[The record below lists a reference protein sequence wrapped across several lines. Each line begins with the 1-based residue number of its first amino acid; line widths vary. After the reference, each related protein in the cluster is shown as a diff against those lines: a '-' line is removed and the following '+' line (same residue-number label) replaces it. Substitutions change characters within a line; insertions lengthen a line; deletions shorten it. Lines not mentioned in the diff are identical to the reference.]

1 MDNKKDKQIIIK
13 VICVIA
19 SFVFWL
25 YVANTKNPI
34 RDKRI
39 TLKVVM
45 ENTDVIEKSKLA
57 ILPDEDPNESFEI
70 SVRVQGPMLEL
81 SYLNEEDIVLK
92 ADFAQV
98 KLTEGVNRIPV
109 YVSRIPKNIDIADK
123 DNLSID
129 VNLDDLIEKSVPVRD
144 NITVTTKAG
153 YTASKPIITPQKVK
167 VKGPEQ
173 YVQNVSYVQVATSLQ
188 NISKDEELNLPL
200 QPYNEAGREVKYVTV
215 EPQTVNVVVPVKK
228 TKKVAI
234 KVETTGTIANGGILR
249 SIEAV
254 PATIEIAGDEK
265 VLDAIN
271 EIKTE
276 AIDLSDISENK
287 TLEAK
292 LVLEKVTTI
301 SGSDT
306 VIINIGVE
314 KLEQKN
320 LSVSINFTN
329 LAEGLKFTS
338 DYSKVSIVVSGA
350 ETVINKLKSEDIKI
364 TVDLKDLV
372 EGTYPSLQIRVVA
385 PEGVAIESYSPKT
398 VKVTIEKLQPDNPSD
413 STNSNN
419 RSPVDG
425 DNENS
430 NSTVQSSN

>member
-57 ILPDEDPNESFEI
+57 ILPDEDFEL
-70 SVRVQGPMLEL
+70 SVRVEGPMLEL

-98 KLTEGVNRIPV
+98 NLSEGINRIPV
-109 YVSRIPKNIDIADK
+109 YVSRIPKNIDIVDK

-129 VNLDDLIEKSVPVRD
+129 VNLDDLIEKSVPVRE
-144 NITVTTKAG
+144 NISVTTKSG
-153 YTASKPIITPQKVK
+153 YSASKPIITPQKVK
-167 VKGPEQ
+167 VKGAEQ
-173 YVQNVSYVQVATSLQ
+173 YVQNVSYVLVATSLEK
-188 NISKDEELNLPL
+188 IDKDEELNLPL
-200 QPYNEAGREVKYVTV
+200 QPYDEAGREVKNVTV

-234 KVETTGTIANGGILR
+234 KVETTGNVAYGGILK
-249 SIEAV
+249 SVEAI
-254 PATIEIAGDEK
+254 PSTIEIAGDEK
-265 VLDAIN
+265 VLESIN

-276 AIDLSDISENK
+276 VIDLTDISEDK
-287 TLEAK
+287 TMEVK
-292 LVLEKVTTI
+292 LVLDKVTTV
-301 SGSDT
+301 SGKDS
-306 VIINIGVE
+306 VNVKLAIE

-320 LSVSINFTN
+320 ISVDINFIN
-329 LAEGLKFTS
+329 LAEGLKFQS
-338 DYSKVSIVVSGA
+338 DNKKVSFVVSGA
-350 ETVINKLKSEDIKI
+350 ETVIKKLKAEDIKC
-364 TVDLKDLV
+364 TVDLKDLLV
-372 EGTYPSLQIRVVA
+372 EAEYPSLQVRVTA
-385 PEGVAIESYSPKT
+385 PENVTIQSYSPET
-398 VKVTIEKLQPDNPSD
+398 VEVTIEKIESD
-413 STNSNN
+413 SGGPDEINSENTD
-419 RSPVDG
+419 DG
-425 DNENS
+425 A
-430 NSTVQSSN
+430 QSIQSAPDQ

>member
-57 ILPDEDPNESFEI
+57 ILPDEDFEL
-70 SVRVQGPMLEL
+70 SVRVEGPMLEL

-98 KLTEGVNRIPV
+98 NLSEGINRIPV
-109 YVSRIPKNIDIADK
+109 YVSRIPKNIDIVDK

-129 VNLDDLIEKSVPVRD
+129 VNLDDLIEKSVPVRE
-144 NITVTTKAG
+144 NISVTTKSG
-153 YTASKPIITPQKVK
+153 YSASKPIITPQKVK
-167 VKGPEQ
+167 VKGAEQ
-173 YVQNVSYVQVATSLQ
+173 YVQNVSYVLVATSLEK
-188 NISKDEELNLPL
+188 IDKDEELNLPL
-200 QPYNEAGREVKYVTV
+200 QPYDEAGREVKNVTV

-234 KVETTGTIANGGILR
+234 KVETTGNVAYGGILK
-249 SIEAV
+249 SVEAV
-254 PATIEIAGDEK
+254 PSTIEIAGDEK
-265 VLDAIN
+265 VLESIN

-276 AIDLSDISENK
+276 VIDLTDISEDK
-287 TLEAK
+287 TMEVK
-292 LVLEKVTTI
+292 LVLDKVTTV
-301 SGSDT
+301 SGKDS
-306 VIINIGVE
+306 VNVKLAIE

-320 LSVSINFTN
+320 ISVDINFIN
-329 LAEGLKFTS
+329 LAEGLKFQS
-338 DYSKVSIVVSGA
+338 DYKKVSFVVSGA
-350 ETVINKLKSEDIKI
+350 ETVIKKLKAEDIKC
-364 TVDLKDLV
+364 TVDLKDLLV
-372 EGTYPSLQIRVVA
+372 EAEYPSLQVRVTA
-385 PEGVAIESYSPKT
+385 PENVTIQSYSPET
-398 VKVTIEKLQPDNPSD
+398 VKVTIEKIESD
-413 STNSNN
+413 SGGPDEIN
-419 RSPVDG
+419 RENTDDG
-425 DNENS
+425 A
-430 NSTVQSSN
+430 

>member
-57 ILPDEDPNESFEI
+57 ILPDEDFEL
-70 SVRVQGPMLEL
+70 SVRVEGPMLEL

-98 KLTEGVNRIPV
+98 NLSEGINRIPV
-109 YVSRIPKNIDIADK
+109 YVSRIPKNIDIVDK

-129 VNLDDLIEKSVPVRD
+129 VNLDDLIEKSVPVRE
-144 NITVTTKAG
+144 NISVTTKSG
-153 YTASKPIITPQKVK
+153 YSASKPIITPQKVK
-167 VKGPEQ
+167 VKGAEQ
-173 YVQNVSYVQVATSLQ
+173 YVQNVSYVLVATSLEK
-188 NISKDEELNLPL
+188 IDKDEELNLPL
-200 QPYNEAGREVKYVTV
+200 QPYDEAGREVKNVTV

-234 KVETTGTIANGGILR
+234 KVETTGNVAYGGILK
-249 SIEAV
+249 SVEAV
-254 PATIEIAGDEK
+254 PSTIEIAGDEK
-265 VLDAIN
+265 VLESIN

-276 AIDLSDISENK
+276 VIDLTDISEDK
-287 TLEAK
+287 TMEVK
-292 LVLEKVTTI
+292 LVLDKVTTV
-301 SGSDT
+301 SGKDS
-306 VIINIGVE
+306 VNVKLAIE

-320 LSVSINFTN
+320 ISVDINFIN
-329 LAEGLKFTS
+329 LAEGLKFQS
-338 DYSKVSIVVSGA
+338 EYKKVSFVVSGA
-350 ETVINKLKSEDIKI
+350 ETVIKKLKAEDIKC
-364 TVDLKDLV
+364 TVDLKDLLV
-372 EGTYPSLQIRVVA
+372 EGIYPSLQVRVTA
-385 PEGVAIESYSPKT
+385 PENVTIQSYSPET
-398 VKVTIEKLQPDNPSD
+398 VEVTIEKIESD
-413 STNSNN
+413 SGGPDEKERESTD
-419 RSPVDG
+419 DG
-425 DNENS
+425 A
-430 NSTVQSSN
+430 

>member
-57 ILPDEDPNESFEI
+57 ILPDEDFEL
-70 SVRVQGPMLEL
+70 SVRVEGPMLEL

-98 KLTEGVNRIPV
+98 NLSEGINRIPV
-109 YVSRIPKNIDIADK
+109 YVSRIPKNIDIVDK

-129 VNLDDLIEKSVPVRD
+129 VNLDDLIEKSVPVRE
-144 NITVTTKAG
+144 NISVTTKSG
-153 YTASKPIITPQKVK
+153 YSASKPIITPQKVK
-167 VKGPEQ
+167 VKGAEQ
-173 YVQNVSYVQVATSLQ
+173 YVQNVSYVLVATSLEK
-188 NISKDEELNLPL
+188 IDKDEELNLPL
-200 QPYNEAGREVKYVTV
+200 QPYDEAGREVKNVTV

-234 KVETTGTIANGGILR
+234 KVETTGNVAYGGILK
-249 SIEAV
+249 SVEAI
-254 PATIEIAGDEK
+254 PSTIEIAGDEK
-265 VLDAIN
+265 VLESIN

-276 AIDLSDISENK
+276 VIDLTDISEDK
-287 TLEAK
+287 TMEVK
-292 LVLEKVTTI
+292 LVLDKVTTV
-301 SGSDT
+301 SGKDS
-306 VIINIGVE
+306 VNVKLAIE

-320 LSVSINFTN
+320 ISVDINFIN
-329 LAEGLKFTS
+329 LAEGLKFQS
-338 DYSKVSIVVSGA
+338 EYKKVSFVVSGA
-350 ETVINKLKSEDIKI
+350 ETVIKKLKAEDIKC
-364 TVDLKDLV
+364 TVDLKDLLV
-372 EGTYPSLQIRVVA
+372 EAEYPSLQVRVTA
-385 PEGVAIESYSPKT
+385 PENVTIQSYSPET
-398 VKVTIEKLQPDNPSD
+398 VKVTIEKIESD
-413 STNSNN
+413 SGGPDEIN
-419 RSPVDG
+419 R
-425 DNENS
+425 EN
-430 NSTVQSSN
+430 TDD

>member
-57 ILPDEDPNESFEI
+57 ILPDEDFEL
-70 SVRVQGPMLEL
+70 SVRVEGPMLEL

-98 KLTEGVNRIPV
+98 NLSEGINRIPV
-109 YVSRIPKNIDIADK
+109 YVSRIPKNIDIVDK

-129 VNLDDLIEKSVPVRD
+129 VNLDDLIEKSVPVRE
-144 NITVTTKAG
+144 NISVTTKSG
-153 YTASKPIITPQKVK
+153 YSASKPIITPQKVK
-167 VKGPEQ
+167 VKGAEQ
-173 YVQNVSYVQVATSLQ
+173 YVQNVSYVLVATSLEK
-188 NISKDEELNLPL
+188 IDKDEELNLPL
-200 QPYNEAGREVKYVTV
+200 QPYDEAGREVKNVTV

-234 KVETTGTIANGGILR
+234 KVETTGNVAYGGILK
-249 SIEAV
+249 SVEAV
-254 PATIEIAGDEK
+254 PSTIEIAGDEK
-265 VLDAIN
+265 VLESIN

-276 AIDLSDISENK
+276 VIDLTDISEDK
-287 TLEAK
+287 TMEVK
-292 LVLEKVTTI
+292 LVLDKVTTV
-301 SGSDT
+301 SGKDS
-306 VIINIGVE
+306 VNVKLAIE

-320 LSVSINFTN
+320 ISVDINFIN
-329 LAEGLKFTS
+329 LAEGLKFQS
-338 DYSKVSIVVSGA
+338 EYKKVSFVVSGA
-350 ETVINKLKSEDIKI
+350 ETVIKKLKAEDIKC
-364 TVDLKDLV
+364 TVDLKDLLV
-372 EGTYPSLQIRVVA
+372 EAEYPSLQVRVTA
-385 PEGVAIESYSPKT
+385 PENVTIQSYSPET
-398 VKVTIEKLQPDNPSD
+398 VKVTIEKIESD
-413 STNSNN
+413 SGGPDEIN
-419 RSPVDG
+419 R
-425 DNENS
+425 EN
-430 NSTVQSSN
+430 TDD

>member
-57 ILPDEDPNESFEI
+57 ILPDEDFEL
-70 SVRVQGPMLEL
+70 SVRVEGPMLEL

-98 KLTEGVNRIPV
+98 NLSEGINRIPV
-109 YVSRIPKNIDIADK
+109 YVSRIPKNIDIVDK

-129 VNLDDLIEKSVPVRD
+129 VNLDDLIEKSVPVRE
-144 NITVTTKAG
+144 NISVTTKSG
-153 YTASKPIITPQKVK
+153 YSASKPIITPQKVK
-167 VKGPEQ
+167 VKGAEQ
-173 YVQNVSYVQVATSLQ
+173 YVQNVSYVLVATSLEK
-188 NISKDEELNLPL
+188 IDKDEELNLPL
-200 QPYNEAGREVKYVTV
+200 QPYDEAGREVKNVTV

-234 KVETTGTIANGGILR
+234 KVETTGNVAYGGILK
-249 SIEAV
+249 SVEAV
-254 PATIEIAGDEK
+254 PSTIEIAGDEK
-265 VLDAIN
+265 VLESIN

-276 AIDLSDISENK
+276 VIDLTDISEDK
-287 TLEAK
+287 TMEVK
-292 LVLEKVTTI
+292 LVLDKVTTV
-301 SGSDT
+301 SGKDS
-306 VIINIGVE
+306 VNVKLAIE

-320 LSVSINFTN
+320 ISVDINFIN
-329 LAEGLKFTS
+329 LAEGLKFQS
-338 DYSKVSIVVSGA
+338 DYKKVSFVVSGA
-350 ETVINKLKSEDIKI
+350 ETVIKKLKAEDIKC
-364 TVDLKDLV
+364 TVDLKDLLV
-372 EGTYPSLQIRVVA
+372 EAEYPSLQVRVTA
-385 PEGVAIESYSPKT
+385 PENVTIQSYSPET
-398 VKVTIEKLQPDNPSD
+398 VKVTIEKIESD
-413 STNSNN
+413 SGGPDEIN
-419 RSPVDG
+419 RENTDDG
-425 DNENS
+425 A
-430 NSTVQSSN
+430 QSIQSAPDQ

>member
-57 ILPDEDPNESFEI
+57 ILPDEDFEL
-70 SVRVQGPMLEL
+70 SVRVEGPMLEL

-98 KLTEGVNRIPV
+98 NLSEGINRIPV
-109 YVSRIPKNIDIADK
+109 YVSRIPKNIDIVDK

-129 VNLDDLIEKSVPVRD
+129 VNLDDLIEKSVPVRE
-144 NITVTTKAG
+144 NISVTTKSG
-153 YTASKPIITPQKVK
+153 YSASKPIITPQKVK
-167 VKGPEQ
+167 VKGAEQ
-173 YVQNVSYVQVATSLQ
+173 YVQNVSYVLVATSLEK
-188 NISKDEELNLPL
+188 IDKDEELNLPL
-200 QPYNEAGREVKYVTV
+200 QPYDEAGREVKNVTV

-234 KVETTGTIANGGILR
+234 KVETTGNVAYGGILK
-249 SIEAV
+249 SVEAV
-254 PATIEIAGDEK
+254 PSTIEIAGDEK
-265 VLDAIN
+265 VLESIN

-276 AIDLSDISENK
+276 VIDLTDISEDK
-287 TLEAK
+287 TMEVK
-292 LVLEKVTTI
+292 LVLDKVTTV
-301 SGSDT
+301 SGKDS
-306 VIINIGVE
+306 VNVKLAIE

-320 LSVSINFTN
+320 ISVDINFIN
-329 LAEGLKFTS
+329 LAEGLKFQS
-338 DYSKVSIVVSGA
+338 DYKKVSFVVSGA
-350 ETVINKLKSEDIKI
+350 ETVIKKLKAEDIKC
-364 TVDLKDLV
+364 TVDLKDLLV
-372 EGTYPSLQIRVVA
+372 EAEYPSLQVRVTA
-385 PEGVAIESYSPKT
+385 PENVTIQSYSPET
-398 VKVTIEKLQPDNPSD
+398 VEVTIEKIESD
-413 STNSNN
+413 SERDPDPDSVGPDEIKRENTD
-419 RSPVDG
+419 DG
-425 DNENS
+425 A
-430 NSTVQSSN
+430 

>member
-57 ILPDEDPNESFEI
+57 ILPDEDFEL
-70 SVRVQGPMLEL
+70 SVRVEGPMLEL

-98 KLTEGVNRIPV
+98 NLSEGINRIPV
-109 YVSRIPKNIDIADK
+109 YVSRIPKNIDIVDK

-129 VNLDDLIEKSVPVRD
+129 VNLDDLIEKSVPVRE
-144 NITVTTKAG
+144 NISVTTKSG
-153 YTASKPIITPQKVK
+153 YSASKPIITPQKVK
-167 VKGPEQ
+167 VKGAEQ
-173 YVQNVSYVQVATSLQ
+173 YVQNVSYVLVATSLEK
-188 NISKDEELNLPL
+188 IDKDEELNLPL
-200 QPYNEAGREVKYVTV
+200 QPYDEAGREVKNVTV

-234 KVETTGTIANGGILR
+234 KVETTGNVAYGGILK
-249 SIEAV
+249 SVEAV
-254 PATIEIAGDEK
+254 PSTIEIAGDEK
-265 VLDAIN
+265 VLESIN

-276 AIDLSDISENK
+276 VIDLTDISEDK
-287 TLEAK
+287 TMEVK
-292 LVLEKVTTI
+292 LVLDKVTTV
-301 SGSDT
+301 SGKDS
-306 VIINIGVE
+306 VNVKLAIE

-320 LSVSINFTN
+320 ISVDINFIN
-329 LAEGLKFTS
+329 LAEGLKFQS
-338 DYSKVSIVVSGA
+338 EYKKVSFVVSGA
-350 ETVINKLKSEDIKI
+350 ETVIKKLKAEDIKC
-364 TVDLKDLV
+364 TVDLKDLLV
-372 EGTYPSLQIRVVA
+372 EAEYPSLQVRVTA
-385 PEGVAIESYSPKT
+385 PENVTIQSYSPET
-398 VKVTIEKLQPDNPSD
+398 VKVTIEKIESD
-413 STNSNN
+413 SGGPDEIN
-419 RSPVDG
+419 RENTDDG
-425 DNENS
+425 D
-430 NSTVQSSN
+430 QSIQSAPDQ

>member
-57 ILPDEDPNESFEI
+57 ILPDEDFEL
-70 SVRVQGPMLEL
+70 SVRVEGPMLEL

-98 KLTEGVNRIPV
+98 NLSEGINRIPV
-109 YVSRIPKNIDIADK
+109 YVSRIPKNIDIVDK

-129 VNLDDLIEKSVPVRD
+129 VNLDDLIEKSVPVRE
-144 NITVTTKAG
+144 NISVTTKSG
-153 YTASKPIITPQKVK
+153 YSASKPIITPQKVK
-167 VKGPEQ
+167 VKGAEQ
-173 YVQNVSYVQVATSLQ
+173 YVQNVSYVLVATSLEK
-188 NISKDEELNLPL
+188 IDKDEELNLPL
-200 QPYNEAGREVKYVTV
+200 QPYDEAGREVKNVTV

-234 KVETTGTIANGGILR
+234 KVETTGNVAYGGILK
-249 SIEAV
+249 SVEAI
-254 PATIEIAGDEK
+254 PSTIEIAGDEK
-265 VLDAIN
+265 VLESIN

-276 AIDLSDISENK
+276 VIDLTDISEDK
-287 TLEAK
+287 TMEVK
-292 LVLEKVTTI
+292 LVLDKVTTV
-301 SGSDT
+301 SGKDS
-306 VIINIGVE
+306 VNVKLAIE

-320 LSVSINFTN
+320 ISVDINFIN
-329 LAEGLKFTS
+329 LAEGLKFQS
-338 DYSKVSIVVSGA
+338 EYKKVSFVVSGA
-350 ETVINKLKSEDIKI
+350 ETVIKKLKAEDIKC
-364 TVDLKDLV
+364 TVDLKDLLV
-372 EGTYPSLQIRVVA
+372 EAEYPSLQVRVTA
-385 PEGVAIESYSPKT
+385 PENVTIQSHSPET
-398 VKVTIEKLQPDNPSD
+398 VKVTIEKIESD
-413 STNSNN
+413 SGGPDEIN
-419 RSPVDG
+419 RENTDDG
-425 DNENS
+425 D
-430 NSTVQSSN
+430 QSIQSAPDQ

>member
-57 ILPDEDPNESFEI
+57 ILPDEDFEL
-70 SVRVQGPMLEL
+70 SVRVEGPMLEL

-98 KLTEGVNRIPV
+98 NLSEGINRIPV
-109 YVSRIPKNIDIADK
+109 YVSRIPKNIDIVDK

-129 VNLDDLIEKSVPVRD
+129 VNLDDLIEKSVPVRE
-144 NITVTTKAG
+144 NISVTTKSG
-153 YTASKPIITPQKVK
+153 YSASKPIITPQKVK
-167 VKGPEQ
+167 VKGAEQ
-173 YVQNVSYVQVATSLQ
+173 YVQNVSYVLVATSLEK
-188 NISKDEELNLPL
+188 IDKDEELNLPL
-200 QPYNEAGREVKYVTV
+200 QPYDEAGREVKNVTV

-234 KVETTGTIANGGILR
+234 KVETTGNVAYGGILK
-249 SIEAV
+249 SVEAI
-254 PATIEIAGDEK
+254 PSTIEIAGDEK
-265 VLDAIN
+265 VLESIN

-276 AIDLSDISENK
+276 VIDLTDISEDK
-287 TLEAK
+287 TMEVK
-292 LVLEKVTTI
+292 LVLDKVTTV
-301 SGSDT
+301 SGKDS
-306 VIINIGVE
+306 VNVKLAIE

-320 LSVSINFTN
+320 ISVDINFIN
-329 LAEGLKFTS
+329 LAEGLKFQS
-338 DYSKVSIVVSGA
+338 EYKKVSFVVSGA
-350 ETVINKLKSEDIKI
+350 ETVIKKLKAEDIKC
-364 TVDLKDLV
+364 TVDLKDLLV
-372 EGTYPSLQIRVVA
+372 EAEYPSLQVRVTA
-385 PEGVAIESYSPKT
+385 PENVTIQSYSPET
-398 VKVTIEKLQPDNPSD
+398 VKVTIEKIESD
-413 STNSNN
+413 SGGPDEIN
-419 RSPVDG
+419 RENTDDG
-425 DNENS
+425 D
-430 NSTVQSSN
+430 QSIQ

>member
-57 ILPDEDPNESFEI
+57 ILPDEDFEL
-70 SVRVQGPMLEL
+70 SVRVEGPMLEL

-98 KLTEGVNRIPV
+98 NLSEGINRIPV
-109 YVSRIPKNIDIADK
+109 YVSRIPKNIDIVDK

-129 VNLDDLIEKSVPVRD
+129 VNLDDLIEKSVPVRE
-144 NITVTTKAG
+144 NISVTTKSG
-153 YTASKPIITPQKVK
+153 YSASKPIITPQKVK
-167 VKGPEQ
+167 VKGAEQ
-173 YVQNVSYVQVATSLQ
+173 YVQNVSYVLVATSLEK
-188 NISKDEELNLPL
+188 IDKDEELNLPL
-200 QPYNEAGREVKYVTV
+200 QPYDEAGREVKNVTV

-234 KVETTGTIANGGILR
+234 KVETTGNVAYGGILK
-249 SIEAV
+249 SVEAI
-254 PATIEIAGDEK
+254 PSTIEIAGDEK
-265 VLDAIN
+265 VLESIN

-276 AIDLSDISENK
+276 VIDLTDISEDK
-287 TLEAK
+287 TMEVK
-292 LVLEKVTTI
+292 LVLDKVTTV
-301 SGSDT
+301 SGKDS
-306 VIINIGVE
+306 VNVKLAIE

-320 LSVSINFTN
+320 ISVDINFIN
-329 LAEGLKFTS
+329 LAEGLKFQS
-338 DYSKVSIVVSGA
+338 EYKKVSFVVSGA
-350 ETVINKLKSEDIKI
+350 ETVIKKLKAEDIKC
-364 TVDLKDLV
+364 TVDLKDLLV
-372 EGTYPSLQIRVVA
+372 EAEYPSLQVRVTA
-385 PEGVAIESYSPKT
+385 PENVTIQSYSPET
-398 VKVTIEKLQPDNPSD
+398 VKVTIEKIESD
-413 STNSNN
+413 SGGPDEIN
-419 RSPVDG
+419 RENTDDG
-425 DNENS
+425 D
-430 NSTVQSSN
+430 QSIQSAPDQ

>member
-57 ILPDEDPNESFEI
+57 ILPDEDFEL
-70 SVRVQGPMLEL
+70 SVRVEGPMLEL

-98 KLTEGVNRIPV
+98 NLSEGINRIPV
-109 YVSRIPKNIDIADK
+109 YVSRIPKNIDIVDK

-129 VNLDDLIEKSVPVRD
+129 VNLDDLIEKSVPVRE
-144 NITVTTKAG
+144 NISVTTKSG
-153 YTASKPIITPQKVK
+153 YSASKPIITPQKVK
-167 VKGPEQ
+167 VKGAEQ
-173 YVQNVSYVQVATSLQ
+173 YVQNVSYVLVATSLEK
-188 NISKDEELNLPL
+188 IDKDEELNLPL
-200 QPYNEAGREVKYVTV
+200 QPYDEAGREVKNVTV

-234 KVETTGTIANGGILR
+234 KVETTGNVAYGGILK
-249 SIEAV
+249 SVEAI
-254 PATIEIAGDEK
+254 PSTIEIAGDEK
-265 VLDAIN
+265 VLESIN

-276 AIDLSDISENK
+276 VIDLTDISEDK
-287 TLEAK
+287 TMEVK
-292 LVLEKVTTI
+292 LVLDKVTTV
-301 SGSDT
+301 SGKDS
-306 VIINIGVE
+306 VNVKLAIE

-320 LSVSINFTN
+320 ISVDINFIN
-329 LAEGLKFTS
+329 LAEGLKFQS
-338 DYSKVSIVVSGA
+338 EYKKVSFVVSGA
-350 ETVINKLKSEDIKI
+350 ETVIKKLKAEDIKC
-364 TVDLKDLV
+364 TVDLKDLLV
-372 EGTYPSLQIRVVA
+372 EAEYPSLQVRVTA
-385 PEGVAIESYSPKT
+385 PENVTIQSYSPET
-398 VKVTIEKLQPDNPSD
+398 VKVTIEKIESD
-413 STNSNN
+413 SERDPDPDSVGPDEIKRENTD
-419 RSPVDG
+419 DG
-425 DNENS
+425 A
-430 NSTVQSSN
+430 

>member
-57 ILPDEDPNESFEI
+57 ILPDEDFEL
-70 SVRVQGPMLEL
+70 SVRVEGPMLEL

-98 KLTEGVNRIPV
+98 NLSEGINRIPV
-109 YVSRIPKNIDIADK
+109 YVSRIPKNIDIVDK

-129 VNLDDLIEKSVPVRD
+129 VNLDDLIEKSVPVRE
-144 NITVTTKAG
+144 NISVTTKSG
-153 YTASKPIITPQKVK
+153 YSASKPIITPQKVK
-167 VKGPEQ
+167 VKGAEQ
-173 YVQNVSYVQVATSLQ
+173 YVQNVSYVLVATSLEK
-188 NISKDEELNLPL
+188 IDKDEELNLPL
-200 QPYNEAGREVKYVTV
+200 QPYDEAGREVKNVTV

-234 KVETTGTIANGGILR
+234 KVETTGNVAYGGILK
-249 SIEAV
+249 SVEAI
-254 PATIEIAGDEK
+254 PSTIEIAGDEK
-265 VLDAIN
+265 VLESIN

-276 AIDLSDISENK
+276 VIDLTDISEDK
-287 TLEAK
+287 TMEVK
-292 LVLEKVTTI
+292 LVLDKVTTV
-301 SGSDT
+301 SGKDS
-306 VIINIGVE
+306 VNVKLAIE

-320 LSVSINFTN
+320 ISVDINFIN
-329 LAEGLKFTS
+329 LAEGLKFQS
-338 DYSKVSIVVSGA
+338 EYKKVSFVVSGA
-350 ETVINKLKSEDIKI
+350 ETVIKKLKAEDIKC
-364 TVDLKDLV
+364 TVDLKDLLV
-372 EGTYPSLQIRVVA
+372 EGIYPSLQVRVTA
-385 PEGVAIESYSPKT
+385 PENVTIQSYSPET
-398 VKVTIEKLQPDNPSD
+398 VKVTIEKIESD
-413 STNSNN
+413 SGGPDEIN
-419 RSPVDG
+419 R
-425 DNENS
+425 EN
-430 NSTVQSSN
+430 TDD

>member
-57 ILPDEDPNESFEI
+57 ILPDEDFEL
-70 SVRVQGPMLEL
+70 SVRVEGPMLEL

-98 KLTEGVNRIPV
+98 NLSEGINRIPV
-109 YVSRIPKNIDIADK
+109 YVSRIPKNIDIVDK

-129 VNLDDLIEKSVPVRD
+129 VNLDDLIEKSVPVRE
-144 NITVTTKAG
+144 NISVTTKSG
-153 YTASKPIITPQKVK
+153 YSASKPIITPQKVK
-167 VKGPEQ
+167 VKGAEQ
-173 YVQNVSYVQVATSLQ
+173 YVQNVSYVLVATSLEK
-188 NISKDEELNLPL
+188 IDKDEELNLPL
-200 QPYNEAGREVKYVTV
+200 QPYDEAGREVKNVTV

-234 KVETTGTIANGGILR
+234 KVETTGNVAYGGILK
-249 SIEAV
+249 SVEAV
-254 PATIEIAGDEK
+254 PSTIEIAGDEK
-265 VLDAIN
+265 VLESIN

-276 AIDLSDISENK
+276 VIDLTDISEDK
-287 TLEAK
+287 TMEVK
-292 LVLEKVTTI
+292 LVLDKVTTV
-301 SGSDT
+301 SGKDS
-306 VIINIGVE
+306 VNVKLAIE

-320 LSVSINFTN
+320 ISVDINFIN
-329 LAEGLKFTS
+329 LAEGLKFQS
-338 DYSKVSIVVSGA
+338 EYKKVSFVVSGA
-350 ETVINKLKSEDIKI
+350 ETVIKKLKAEDIKC
-364 TVDLKDLV
+364 TVDLKDLLV
-372 EGTYPSLQIRVVA
+372 EAEYPSLQVRVTA
-385 PEGVAIESYSPKT
+385 PENVTIQSHSPET
-398 VKVTIEKLQPDNPSD
+398 VKVTIEKIESD
-413 STNSNN
+413 SGGPDEIN
-419 RSPVDG
+419 RENTDDG
-425 DNENS
+425 D
-430 NSTVQSSN
+430 QSIQSAPDQ

>member
-57 ILPDEDPNESFEI
+57 ILPDEDFEL
-70 SVRVQGPMLEL
+70 SVRVEGPMLEL

-98 KLTEGVNRIPV
+98 NLSEGINRIPV
-109 YVSRIPKNIDIADK
+109 YVSRIPKNIDIVDK

-129 VNLDDLIEKSVPVRD
+129 VNLDDLIEKSVPVRE
-144 NITVTTKAG
+144 NISVTTKSG
-153 YTASKPIITPQKVK
+153 YSASKPIITPQKVK
-167 VKGPEQ
+167 VKGAEQ
-173 YVQNVSYVQVATSLQ
+173 YVQNVSYVLVATSLEK
-188 NISKDEELNLPL
+188 IDKDEELNLPL
-200 QPYNEAGREVKYVTV
+200 QPYDEAGREVKNVTV

-234 KVETTGTIANGGILR
+234 KVETTGNVAYGGILK
-249 SIEAV
+249 SVEAI
-254 PATIEIAGDEK
+254 PSTIEIAGDEK
-265 VLDAIN
+265 VLESIN

-276 AIDLSDISENK
+276 VIDLTDISEDK
-287 TLEAK
+287 TMEVK
-292 LVLEKVTTI
+292 LVLDKVTTV
-301 SGSDT
+301 SGKDS
-306 VIINIGVE
+306 VNVKLAIE

-320 LSVSINFTN
+320 ISVDINFIN
-329 LAEGLKFTS
+329 LAEGLKFQS
-338 DYSKVSIVVSGA
+338 DNKKVSFVVSGA
-350 ETVINKLKSEDIKI
+350 ETVIKKLKAEDIKC
-364 TVDLKDLV
+364 TVDLKDLLV
-372 EGTYPSLQIRVVA
+372 EAEYPSLQVRVTA
-385 PEGVAIESYSPKT
+385 PENVTIQSYSPET
-398 VKVTIEKLQPDNPSD
+398 VKVTIEKIESD
-413 STNSNN
+413 SGGPDEINSENTD
-419 RSPVDG
+419 DG
-425 DNENS
+425 A
-430 NSTVQSSN
+430 QSIQSAPDQ